1 MRASNA
7 RPYIMVGSTGSI
19 VGATIGRP
27 LLRLCRQSVTVI
39 PQLIHCH
46 CPWRIGFPS
55 RGRQVPWQV
64 LCRVFSAFQIAKTT
78 DQTVAVRHRV
88 GAV

>member
-27 LLRLCRQSVTVI
+27 LLSLGRKSVTVLA
-39 PQLIHCH
+39 Q
-46 CPWRIGFPS
+46 
-55 RGRQVPWQV
+55 
-64 LCRVFSAFQIAKTT
+64 
-78 DQTVAVRHRV
+78 
-88 GAV
+88 